1 MNKGRWT
8 PAQKD
13 YVLDSIGKIP
23 LQEICEKLNKSELAV
38 NLFLHRNKI
47 YRGAVVKKNIV
58 LEILRIKFVHPE
70 YFAPT
75 KAFYAE
81 VKINQIRWWNLY
93 FGRKQITQE
102 EYLSLA
108 KHFNVSLEEA
118 FEARQLTLFEEG
130 ETND

>member
-8 PAQKD
+8 SEQKD

-23 LQEICEKLNKSELAV
+23 LQEICDKLNKSELAV

-70 YFAPT
+70 YQSDSCQYRTGWREHSAIC
-75 KAFYAE
+75 Y
-81 VKINQIRWWNLY
+81 
-93 FGRKQITQE
+93 
-102 EYLSLA
+102 
-108 KHFNVSLEEA
+108 
-118 FEARQLTLFEEG
+118 
-130 ETND
+130 